1 MNLTIYEDKRYLISL
16 FDEDEL
22 FIKQN
27 LKTNLEELKIQI
39 KLLSIIN
46 KALIS
51 LLPEGLSTL
60 EISDIIRLAKTTSK
74 IV

>member
-51 LLPEGLSTL
+51 LLPEGLSTR
-60 EISDIIRLAKTTSK
+60 EISDIIRLAKTTAK